1 MILFIIAPN
10 GFASASFDDSKNF
23 KYLNKFPFPPN
34 IYIYIYIWWKFD
46 NSNCKITSA
55 LFSYFYRNFTVWKLE
70 TDWAKQ
76 NKQIRNVNPNCK
88 NNKWQTTKEKLT

>member
-34 IYIYIYIWWKFD
+34 IYIYIFD
-46 NSNCKITSA
+46 ENLII
-55 LFSYFYRNFTVWKLE
+55 
-70 TDWAKQ
+70 
-76 NKQIRNVNPNCK
+76 QIVK
-88 NNKWQTTKEKLT
+88 

>member
-1 MILFIIAPN
+1 MILLIIAPN

-23 KYLNKFPFPPN
+23 KYLNKFPFPPKKKKN
-34 IYIYIYIWWKFD
+34 WWKFD

-55 LFSYFYRNFTVWKLE
+55 LFSYFCRNFTVWKLE
-70 TDWAKQ
+70 RVWAKQ